1 MRLFEKKT
9 ARDTGPSGLTTGQSV
24 QLKSGG
30 PKMTVNGMAFNGE
43 IHCSWFDNNK
53 LMSARFIPASLSPVE
68 TRPKDKPSKSRKN
81 PAPSGSRRQPARH

>member
-9 ARDTGPSGLTTGQSV
+9 AKDTSSSGLTTGQSV

-43 IHCSWFDNNK
+43 IHCRWFDNNK
-53 LMSARFIPASLSPVE
+53 LISARFIPASLSPVE

>member
-9 ARDTGPSGLTTGQSV
+9 AKDTSPSGLTKGQSV

-43 IHCSWFDNNK
+43 IHCS
-53 LMSARFIPASLSPVE
+53 
-68 TRPKDKPSKSRKN
+68 
-81 PAPSGSRRQPARH
+81 